1 MADEPELIDLAFMV
15 LDRQLVDSDGRRC
28 GKVDDLDIDGE
39 PGGPAKAV
47 ALVSGPEAWRAGK
60 HGPIGWLL
68 ARVFSGDDTARVHV
82 ETIDSLGVE
91 VRLKLPAAALGLAH
105 GEDRGADF
113 IRPIPGS

>member
-68 ARVFSGDDTARVHV
+68 ARVFSGDNTARVHV

>member
-1 MADEPELIDLAFMV
+1 MV

-82 ETIDSLGVE
+82 ETIDGLGVE